1 MPSTL
6 PAQLRVWSALASQGH
21 VVPAAGGVMFNAA
34 QEIERMEMLLEA
46 GGGRYWE
53 GRYRDEAARVDELEM
68 ALRNCC
74 DKWENG
80 NGVCE
85 WMEAVDEARAALG
98 EKKDG

>member
-1 MPSTL
+1 
-6 PAQLRVWSALASQGH
+6 
-21 VVPAAGGVMFNAA
+21 MFNAA

-53 GRYRDEAARVDELEM
+53 GRYRDEAARVDELET